1 MNAEIPPLGVLFLF
15 RYDRGMEHAPESMR
29 SGAQP
34 FSQTHNLIAE
44 ILPDIRPCEMQ
55 AIYFQ
60 TMEDGPE
67 TLLAPIEAE
76 FARRGLSP

>member
-1 MNAEIPPLGVLFLF
+1 
-15 RYDRGMEHAPESMR
+15 MEHAPESMR
-29 SGAQP
+29 SGAHP
-34 FSQTHNLIAE
+34 YSQTHNLIVE

-60 TMEDGPE
+60 AIEDGPE

-76 FARRGLSP
+76 FARRGLSVYATYSTDYV